1 MIDVCIFEGEWRLGI
16 IAGRQRSRTTRGGE
30 LGPGAV
36 RHGGPAGGFAGLVL
50 PKLPAKVFPFLVL
63 ISPRPISVSFI
74 VEIDNKKARRLNSV
88 LLLIF
93 FPAN

>member
-1 MIDVCIFEGEWRLGI
+1 LVFF
-16 IAGRQRSRTTRGGE
+16 AAAFFA
-30 LGPGAV
+30 AV
-36 RHGGPAGGFAGLVL
+36 FVFAGLVL

-63 ISPRPISVSFI
+63 ISPRPISVKFI

>member
-1 MIDVCIFEGEWRLGI
+1 MVFF
-16 IAGRQRSRTTRGGE
+16 AAAFFA
-30 LGPGAV
+30 AV
-36 RHGGPAGGFAGLVL
+36 FVFAGLVL

-63 ISPRPISVSFI
+63 ISPRPISVKFI

>member
-1 MIDVCIFEGEWRLGI
+1 MEKGQ
-16 IAGRQRSRTTRGGE
+16 AGTIKKPVDYFVQPVSE
-30 LGPGAV
+30 ENYLVFFAAAFFAAV
-36 RHGGPAGGFAGLVL
+36 FVFAGLVL

-63 ISPRPISVSFI
+63 ISPRPISVNFI

>member
-1 MIDVCIFEGEWRLGI
+1 MEEGQ
-16 IAGRQRSRTTRGGE
+16 AGTIKKPVDYFVQPVSE
-30 LGPGAV
+30 ENYLVFFAAV
-36 RHGGPAGGFAGLVL
+36 FVFAGLVL

-63 ISPRPISVSFI
+63 ISPRPISVNFI